1 MYVSKTREVGLNGQK
16 NSLNKGLGFLTVLV
30 SALSLVLIMGACASM
45 QTPTGGPKDT
55 KAPRVLSENPKNLS
69 TKFNAKKIEI
79 VFDEFIKLNSAY
91 TEITISPALENP
103 LEAKAKKNLLEV
115 EIDQG
120 LEPNTTYTINFG
132 KAIGDVNE
140 NNILKNFSY
149 VFSTGTI
156 LDSLSVSGTVKDAV
170 TNERLKETV
179 VFVFPAEQDTLLGKK
194 KPSIYT
200 QTDSAGN
207 FVLKNLRSANYKV
220 YAMREGSA
228 DRIYNRG
235 VDEIGFIDTPINLN
249 KNISGLSFRVFKEEP
264 AKLKILDKKVDADGR
279 IQLVL
284 NKGIAKPE
292 IKELES
298 DKFLKG
304 AVTEFSLA
312 GDTTSIWTTS
322 IDFDSLKV
330 GVYSGE
336 SLIDKTTI
344 YRNKRENLNR
354 IPTIKDN
361 IGNGKLKPGSKFS
374 FKVSMPVLQLDT
386 SKIVLLADSQ
396 MVSGWTF
403 TKTAKTN
410 REFQL
415 SYPFK
420 NDRTYE
426 LKFAEGAFTG
436 ISGLKTKAYSKTFEL
451 DKLENYG
458 NLALTIDL
466 ADTSKQ
472 YVVQLI
478 SEQKNIVRED
488 VIKTNG
494 KLVYTTYPTGK
505 YTLRF
510 VLDENRNGKWDT
522 GNLENKTQPEKIW
535 IYEKTITLRAN
546 WDLEEKI
553 TVPKDL

>member
-1 MYVSKTREVGLNGQK
+1 MYLSKTREVGLNGQK
-16 NSLNKGLGFLTVLV
+16 NSLKKRTGFLTLLM

-55 KAPRVLSENPKNLS
+55 KPPKVLSENPKNLS

-79 VFDEFIKLNSAY
+79 VFDEFVKLNNTYS
-91 TEITISPALENP
+91 EITISPALENP

-115 EIDQG
+115 EIDQS

-132 KAIGDVNE
+132 KSIGDVNE

-149 VFSTGTI
+149 VFSTGVV
-156 LDSLSVSGTVKDAV
+156 LDSLSVSGTVKDAI

-220 YAMREGSA
+220 YAMRESSA

-235 VDEIGFIDTPINLN
+235 LDEIGFIDTPINLN
-249 KNISGLSFRVFKEEP
+249 KNISSLTFRVFKEEP
-264 AKLKILDKKVDADGR
+264 AKVKIIDKKIDANGR

-292 IKELES
+292 IKELDGELI
-298 DKFLKG
+298 LKD

-312 GDTTSIWTTS
+312 GDTASIWTTNLG
-322 IDFDSLKV
+322 FDSLKL

-354 IPTIKDN
+354 TPTIKDN
-361 IGNGKLKPGSKFS
+361 ISNSKLKPGSKFS
-374 FKVSMPVLQLDT
+374 LKLSMPVLQLDT
-386 SKIVLLADSQ
+386 SKIVLMADSQ
-396 MVSGWTF
+396 AVNGWTF
-403 TKTAKTN
+403 TKAGKTN
-410 REFQL
+410 KEFQL

-420 NDRTYE
+420 NERTYE
-426 LKFAEGAFTG
+426 IGFAEGAFTA
-436 ISGLKTKAYSKTFEL
+436 ISGLKTKAYSRTFEL
-451 DKLENYG
+451 DKLESYG

-478 SEQKNIVRED
+478 GEQKNIVKED
-488 VIKTNG
+488 VINTNK

-505 YTLRF
+505 YMLRF
-510 VLDENRNGKWDT
+510 VLDENKNGKWDT
-522 GNLENKTQPEKIW
+522 GNLENNTQPEKIW
-535 IYEKTITLRAN
+535 NYEKTITLRAN